1 MENSIQNYDLTD
13 NDVKTLIQAGIVPDG
28 TPKSQIAVFARI
40 CKEKGLSPFSKEI
53 YLVGYANKYSCI
65 TGIDGFRK
73 IAAESGQHAGTE
85 NILFDL
91 KSDGTYKTAADL
103 KEENK
108 MPISATCTVYRI
120 INGARV
126 PFTHTAVFKEFS
138 TGQQKWGSMP
148 FQMIGKVAEAFA
160 LRKGFADRLTGIF
173 VEEER
178 GAIEGIKEVVVL
190 PELTP
195 DHVKWYDAM
204 TAVQQGRATI
214 EAIRKKYSLSD
225 ENAEKLQNDA
235 I

>member
-1 MENSIQNYDLTD
+1 MSTEIQNYNLTD
-13 NDVKTLIQAGIVPDG
+13 EDIKTLIQAGIVPDG
-28 TPKSQIAVFARI
+28 TPRSQIAVFAKI

-53 YLVGYANKYSCI
+53 YLVGYNGKYSCI

-91 KSDGTYKTAADL
+91 KADGTFKTAMDIPS
-103 KEENK
+103 NGT
-108 MPISATCTVYRI
+108 PITATCTVYRI
-120 INGARV
+120 VNGVRV

-138 TGQQKWGSMP
+138 TGLQKWKTMP

-160 LRKGFADRLTGIF
+160 LRKGFADRLSGIF
-173 VEEER
+173 VEEEK
-178 GAIEGIKEVVVL
+178 GAIEGVKEIIIL

-214 EAIRKKYSLSD
+214 DAIRKKYTLSD
-225 ENAEKLQNDA
+225 ENALKLQNDA